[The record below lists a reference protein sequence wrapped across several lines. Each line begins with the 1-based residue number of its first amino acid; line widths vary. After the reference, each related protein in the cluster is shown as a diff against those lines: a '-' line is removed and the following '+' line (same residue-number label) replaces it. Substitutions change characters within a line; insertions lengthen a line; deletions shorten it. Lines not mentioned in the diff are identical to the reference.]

1 MQGNLLRSLG
11 SAACVHAV
19 VMVTELG
26 LQAPASEL
34 PTVTMKPGSVS
45 AFVPYPSFP
54 FTPRFPLSATFS
66 VPEKVA
72 LSLKH
77 QKGTGV
83 TPHPLWGLRL
93 NKIMGVEG
101 QRAQR
106 NLLRAGSTIYGHLRR
121 VWLGPKDQ
129 AVFYWRLCAFFCC
142 W

>member
-1 MQGNLLRSLG
+1 MWGNLPRSLG

-34 PTVTMKPGSVS
+34 PSVTMKPGSVS

-72 LSLKH
+72 LVLEASEEDWCYPPPTVGFK
-77 QKGTGV
+77 
-83 TPHPLWGLRL
+83 
-93 NKIMGVEG
+93 
-101 QRAQR
+101 AQ
-106 NLLRAGSTIYGHLRR
+106 
-121 VWLGPKDQ
+121 
-129 AVFYWRLCAFFCC
+129 
-142 W
+142 